1 MLRGNMANDN
11 PTTPKPPDKD
21 PKVWDKPRRF
31 VIAMIPTYK
40 KPPKSNLNQVLYGVA
55 CTVHGVRRPL
65 WCATGYASATTLAPF
80 TCALRIPAFIR
91 CKMLVVP
98 LHAL

>member
-1 MLRGNMANDN
+1 MLGGNMANDK

-40 KPPKSNLNQVLYGVA
+40 KPSQK
-55 CTVHGVRRPL
+55 
-65 WCATGYASATTLAPF
+65 
-80 TCALRIPAFIR
+80 
-91 CKMLVVP
+91 
-98 LHAL
+98 